1 MKAKS
6 LVLAIAA
13 AACVTVLPAYAHPMV
28 HFQSGRQLRNVYQD
42 PVRTAADPSPTP
54 AAAPEIDP
62 EMAAGALTLL
72 AGGLAVLRGRRRKDG

>member
-13 AACVTVLPAYAHPMV
+13 AGCLTVLPAYAHPMV
-28 HFQSGRQLRNVYQD
+28 HFQSGHQLRNVYQN
-42 PVRTAADPSPTP
+42 PVRTADDPAAP

-72 AGGLAVLRGRRRKDG
+72 AGGLAVLRGRRRKDS

>member
-13 AACVTVLPAYAHPMV
+13 AGCVMVLPAYAHPMV
-28 HFQSGRQLRNVYQD
+28 HFQSGHQLRNIYQD
-42 PVRTAADPSPTP
+42 PVRTADTPAP

-72 AGGLAVLRGRRRKDG
+72 AGGLAVLRGRRRRKDG